1 MKLSA
6 ESFRDL
12 ARAYSKERSR
22 DHDRRRSQRVKVQT
36 RVPLSLIDD
45 GEARTPAP
53 IMVLDVSPRGISV
66 LYPQRL
72 APGTQFTVQL
82 AGSLKTITLLCTV
95 MHSRQIS
102 NGLYNVGAEFTCV
115 VPAKDNRKPADGR
128 AVNRI
133 RNSILE

>member
-12 ARAYSKERSR
+12 AQAYAGKRSAG
-22 DHDRRRSQRVKVQT
+22 HERRRSQRVKVQT
-36 RVPLSLIDD
+36 RLPLSIIHNGD
-45 GEARTPAP
+45 ARMPAP

-82 AGSLKTITLLCTV
+82 AGTVKTITLLCTV

-115 VPAKDNRKPADGR
+115 VPAKGGRKPADGR